1 MGGTQGSVTV
11 KECPREEEEGMGAP
25 RWQQVIVEGLGDIA
39 RALVVLSV
47 ETAWRD
53 EGC

>member
-11 KECPREEEEGMGAP
+11 KECPGEEEEGMRAP
-25 RWQQVIVEGLGDIA
+25 RWQQVTMEGLGDIA

-47 ETAWRD
+47 KTAWGG